1 MESMDP
7 KHPDSLA
14 QLQQELEQ
22 FRAAHL
28 PRTKLPESLW
38 QSAAELTTQLL
49 PYSGKG
55 KFLCLPL

>member
-1 MESMDP
+1 VPE
-7 KHPDSLA
+7 SLA

-38 QSAAELTTQLL
+38 QSAAELTKQLL
-49 PYSGKG
+49 AYSGKG